1 MHSDGNV
8 FKIRRVCFKVIYLIT
23 YQSLSSTFKRSIFMT
38 KFLANAPLR
47 LVNDAKITE
56 FSDPFLLSLKWGLSR

>member
-47 LVNDAKITE
+47 LVNDAKIIE